1 MIYFL
6 GTPGKILTATDS
18 INGEIPNG
26 QKSYVDA
33 QNGNDVTLTIDVNVQ
48 SIAEK
53 YLAQAVTD
61 NKADGR

>member
-1 MIYFL
+1 MIFL
-6 GTPGKILTATDS
+6 LGLLGKILTSTDS
-18 INGEIPNG
+18 INGEIPNAE
-26 QKSYVDA
+26 QSYVAA